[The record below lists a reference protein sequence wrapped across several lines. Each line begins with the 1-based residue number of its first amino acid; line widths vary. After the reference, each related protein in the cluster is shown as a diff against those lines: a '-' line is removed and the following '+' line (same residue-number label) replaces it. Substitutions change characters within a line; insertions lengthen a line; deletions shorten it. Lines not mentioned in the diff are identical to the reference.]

1 MSNDIAITSQP
12 GATVGTAAAIFSP
25 EGMDRLVRFATLMA
39 DSKATVPA
47 HLAGKPADCL
57 AVTMQAAQWGM
68 NPFAVAQ
75 KTHVVNGTLGYE
87 AQLVNA
93 VVSSSNLLATRLN
106 YRWDGDWSK
115 VNGKSDKS
123 PSLTVTVWATL
134 KGESEPRELTISM
147 AQAGVRNSPL
157 WEQDPRQQLAY
168 LCVKR
173 WARLNA
179 PDVLLGVYTPDELQE
194 TAPRVERDITPTPA
208 TASGMNKLINSKPEQ
223 HQEEKPKSS
232 DDRDPDEMLMSFT
245 DAAGKAE
252 SVEKLDLIFNGG
264 VWPDG
269 KKRPGAKDALSGK
282 WLEMA
287 EDVYNVRRNEL
298 NEVPMYHHRGAAA
311 PHLQPREVFMKGAF
325 GKKELLA
332 VVPLSWSTID
342 RLEQAGEFPSRFW
355 ITDRR
360 CAWDQSEVEAWLDK
374 RKAASPATFTG
385 KKPPVDRRVYRPVS
399 AAA

>member
-1 MSNDIAITSQP
+1 MSNEIAITSQP

-106 YRWDGDWSK
+106 YKWDGDWSK
-115 VNGKSDKS
+115 VSGKTDKS

-134 KGESEPRELTISM
+134 KGESEPRTLTISM

-173 WARLNA
+173 WARLHA

-194 TAPRVERDITPTPA
+194 AAPRVERDITPPA
-208 TASGMNKLINSKPEQ
+208 STAAGMNKLINSHPDQ
-223 HQEEKPKSS
+223 HHEEKAKKT
-232 DDRDPDEMLMSFT
+232 DDRAPEDILSGFSSAAMAARNVAELDKAYKYAAHRLAGNQELL
-245 DAAGKAE
+245 DAAT
-252 SVEKLDLIFNGG
+252 
-264 VWPDG
+264 
-269 KKRPGAKDALSGK
+269 
-282 WLEMA
+282 
-287 EDVYNVRRNEL
+287 DVYGIRKDEL
-298 NEVPMYHHRGAAA
+298 NEVSM
-311 PHLQPREVFMKGAF
+311 
-325 GKKELLA
+325 
-332 VVPLSWSTID
+332 
-342 RLEQAGEFPSRFW
+342 
-355 ITDRR
+355 
-360 CAWDQSEVEAWLDK
+360 
-374 RKAASPATFTG
+374 
-385 KKPPVDRRVYRPVS
+385 
-399 AAA
+399 

>member
-25 EGMDRLVRFATLMA
+25 EGMNQLVRFAELMA
-39 DSKATVPA
+39 QSKATVPQ

-115 VNGKSDKS
+115 VNGKTDKS
-123 PSLTVTVWATL
+123 PFLTVTVSAVI
-134 KGESEPRELTISM
+134 KGEEDPRELTVSM

-173 WARLNA
+173 WARLHA

-194 TAPRVERDITPTPA
+194 AAPRVERDITPQST
-208 TASGMNKLINSKPEQ
+208 TASGMNSLINAKPEQ
-223 HQEEKPKSS
+223 KEQSRNEG
-232 DDRDPDEMLMSFT
+232 RNPDEMLKSFT
-245 DAAGKAE
+245 EAASNAE

-264 VWPDG
+264 TWPDG

-287 EDVYNVRRNEL
+287 TDVYNVRRDEL
-298 NEVPMYHHRGAAA
+298 NEVPM
-311 PHLQPREVFMKGAF
+311 
-325 GKKELLA
+325 
-332 VVPLSWSTID
+332 
-342 RLEQAGEFPSRFW
+342 
-355 ITDRR
+355 
-360 CAWDQSEVEAWLDK
+360 
-374 RKAASPATFTG
+374 
-385 KKPPVDRRVYRPVS
+385 
-399 AAA
+399 

>member
-106 YRWDGDWSK
+106 YRWDGDWSR
-115 VNGKSDKS
+115 VSGKTDKS
-123 PSLTVTVWATL
+123 PNLTVTVWATL

-194 TAPRVERDITPTPA
+194 IAPRVERDITPAPA

-223 HQEEKPKSS
+223 KQEEHDAGRKK
-232 DDRDPDEMLMSFT
+232 DDRSP
-245 DAAGKAE
+245 
-252 SVEKLDLIFNGG
+252 EKLLSDFSAYAGGAVTVEELDSAYTAVAKRLSANQDLI
-264 VWPDG
+264 D
-269 KKRPGAKDALSGK
+269 KAT
-282 WLEMA
+282 
-287 EDVYNVRRNEL
+287 DVYSIRRDEL
-298 NEVPMYHHRGAAA
+298 NEVPM
-311 PHLQPREVFMKGAF
+311 
-325 GKKELLA
+325 
-332 VVPLSWSTID
+332 
-342 RLEQAGEFPSRFW
+342 
-355 ITDRR
+355 
-360 CAWDQSEVEAWLDK
+360 
-374 RKAASPATFTG
+374 
-385 KKPPVDRRVYRPVS
+385 
-399 AAA
+399 

>member
-1 MSNDIAITSQP
+1 MSNDITITSQP

-39 DSKATVPA
+39 DSKATVPV

-123 PSLTVTVWATL
+123 PSLTVTVSAVL
-134 KGESEPRELTISM
+134 KGEAEPRELTISM

-173 WARLNA
+173 WARLHA
-179 PDVLLGVYTPDELQE
+179 PDVLLGVYTPDELHD
-194 TAPRVERDITPTPA
+194 TAPRVERDITPPA
-208 TASGMNKLINSKPEQ
+208 RNAAGMNSLINAKPDQ
-223 HQEEKPKSS
+223 QPEERTRKS
-232 DDRDPDEMLMSFT
+232 DARDPDEMLTAFT
-245 DAAGKAE
+245 DAAMNYNTITDLDKAYKY
-252 SVEKLDLIFNGG
+252 V
-264 VWPDG
+264 
-269 KKRPGAKDALSGK
+269 AKNLANDEERLSK
-282 WLEMA
+282 A
-287 EDVYNVRRNEL
+287 TDVYTIRRDEL
-298 NEVPMYHHRGAAA
+298 NEIPM
-311 PHLQPREVFMKGAF
+311 
-325 GKKELLA
+325 
-332 VVPLSWSTID
+332 
-342 RLEQAGEFPSRFW
+342 
-355 ITDRR
+355 
-360 CAWDQSEVEAWLDK
+360 
-374 RKAASPATFTG
+374 
-385 KKPPVDRRVYRPVS
+385 
-399 AAA
+399 

>member
-223 HQEEKPKSS
+223 KQEEHDAGRKK
-232 DDRDPDEMLMSFT
+232 DDRSP
-245 DAAGKAE
+245 
-252 SVEKLDLIFNGG
+252 EKLLSDFSAYAGGAVTVEELDSAYTAVAKRLSASQDLL
-264 VWPDG
+264 D
-269 KKRPGAKDALSGK
+269 KAT
-282 WLEMA
+282 
-287 EDVYNVRRNEL
+287 DVYTIRRDEL
-298 NEVPMYHHRGAAA
+298 NEVPM
-311 PHLQPREVFMKGAF
+311 
-325 GKKELLA
+325 
-332 VVPLSWSTID
+332 
-342 RLEQAGEFPSRFW
+342 
-355 ITDRR
+355 
-360 CAWDQSEVEAWLDK
+360 
-374 RKAASPATFTG
+374 
-385 KKPPVDRRVYRPVS
+385 
-399 AAA
+399 

>member
-47 HLAGKPADCL
+47 HLAGKLADCL

-106 YRWDGDWSK
+106 YKWDGDWSK
-115 VNGKSDKS
+115 VSGKTDKS

-134 KGESEPRELTISM
+134 KGESEPRTLTISM

-173 WARLNA
+173 WARLHA

-194 TAPRVERDITPTPA
+194 AAPRVERDITPPA
-208 TASGMNKLINSKPEQ
+208 STAAGMNQLINSHPDQ
-223 HQEEKPKSS
+223 HHEEKAKKT
-232 DDRDPDEMLMSFT
+232 DDRAPEDILSGFSSAAMAARNVAELDKAYKYAAHRLAGNQELL
-245 DAAGKAE
+245 DAAT
-252 SVEKLDLIFNGG
+252 
-264 VWPDG
+264 
-269 KKRPGAKDALSGK
+269 
-282 WLEMA
+282 
-287 EDVYNVRRNEL
+287 DVYGIRKDEL
-298 NEVPMYHHRGAAA
+298 NEVPM
-311 PHLQPREVFMKGAF
+311 
-325 GKKELLA
+325 
-332 VVPLSWSTID
+332 
-342 RLEQAGEFPSRFW
+342 
-355 ITDRR
+355 
-360 CAWDQSEVEAWLDK
+360 
-374 RKAASPATFTG
+374 
-385 KKPPVDRRVYRPVS
+385 
-399 AAA
+399 

>member
-106 YRWDGDWSK
+106 YKWDGDWSK
-115 VNGKSDKS
+115 VSGKTEKS

-134 KGESEPRELTISM
+134 KGESEPRTLTISM

-173 WARLNA
+173 WARLHA

-194 TAPRVERDITPTPA
+194 AAPRVERDITPPA
-208 TASGMNKLINSKPEQ
+208 STAAGMNQLINSHPDQ
-223 HQEEKPKSS
+223 HHEEKAKKT
-232 DDRDPDEMLMSFT
+232 DDRAPEDILSGFSSAAMAARNVAELDKAYKYAAHRLAGNQELL
-245 DAAGKAE
+245 DAAT
-252 SVEKLDLIFNGG
+252 
-264 VWPDG
+264 
-269 KKRPGAKDALSGK
+269 
-282 WLEMA
+282 
-287 EDVYNVRRNEL
+287 DVYGIRKDEL
-298 NEVPMYHHRGAAA
+298 NEVPM
-311 PHLQPREVFMKGAF
+311 
-325 GKKELLA
+325 
-332 VVPLSWSTID
+332 
-342 RLEQAGEFPSRFW
+342 
-355 ITDRR
+355 
-360 CAWDQSEVEAWLDK
+360 
-374 RKAASPATFTG
+374 
-385 KKPPVDRRVYRPVS
+385 
-399 AAA
+399 

>member
-39 DSKATVPA
+39 DSKATVPQ

-93 VVSSSNLLATRLN
+93 VVSSSNLLSTRLN

-123 PSLTVTVWATL
+123 PSLTVTVSAVL
-134 KGESEPRELTISM
+134 KGEAEPRELTISM

-173 WARLNA
+173 WARLHA

-194 TAPRVERDITPTPA
+194 TTPRVERDITPPAA
-208 TASGMNKLINSKPEQ
+208 TAQGMNSLINSKPEQ
-223 HQEEKPKSS
+223 KQEDRQQYK
-232 DDRDPDEMLMSFT
+232 DDRGPEEILHAFSV
-245 DAAGKAE
+245 AAMNYNTQAELDKAYKY
-252 SVEKLDLIFNGG
+252 VAQKLAGDDDLL
-264 VWPDG
+264 
-269 KKRPGAKDALSGK
+269 AKAT
-282 WLEMA
+282 
-287 EDVYNVRRNEL
+287 DVYTIRCDEL
-298 NEVPMYHHRGAAA
+298 NEVPM
-311 PHLQPREVFMKGAF
+311 
-325 GKKELLA
+325 
-332 VVPLSWSTID
+332 
-342 RLEQAGEFPSRFW
+342 
-355 ITDRR
+355 
-360 CAWDQSEVEAWLDK
+360 
-374 RKAASPATFTG
+374 
-385 KKPPVDRRVYRPVS
+385 
-399 AAA
+399 

>member
-93 VVSSSNLLATRLN
+93 VVSSSNLLATHLN
-106 YRWDGDWSK
+106 YKWDGDWSK
-115 VNGKSDKS
+115 VSGKTDKS

-134 KGESEPRELTISM
+134 KGESEPRTLTISM

-173 WARLNA
+173 WARLHA

-194 TAPRVERDITPTPA
+194 AAPRVERDITPPA
-208 TASGMNKLINSKPEQ
+208 STAAGMNQLINSQPDQ
-223 HQEEKPKSS
+223 HHEEKAKKT
-232 DDRDPDEMLMSFT
+232 DDRAPEDILSGFSSAAMAARNVAELDKAYKYAAHRLAGNQELL
-245 DAAGKAE
+245 DAAT
-252 SVEKLDLIFNGG
+252 
-264 VWPDG
+264 
-269 KKRPGAKDALSGK
+269 
-282 WLEMA
+282 
-287 EDVYNVRRNEL
+287 DVYGIRKDEL
-298 NEVPMYHHRGAAA
+298 NEVPM
-311 PHLQPREVFMKGAF
+311 
-325 GKKELLA
+325 
-332 VVPLSWSTID
+332 
-342 RLEQAGEFPSRFW
+342 
-355 ITDRR
+355 
-360 CAWDQSEVEAWLDK
+360 
-374 RKAASPATFTG
+374 
-385 KKPPVDRRVYRPVS
+385 
-399 AAA
+399 

>member
-1 MSNDIAITSQP
+1 MSNEIAITSQP

-106 YRWDGDWSK
+106 YKWDGDWSK
-115 VNGKSDKS
+115 VSGKTDKS

-134 KGESEPRELTISM
+134 KGESEPRTLTISM

-173 WARLNA
+173 WARLHA

-194 TAPRVERDITPTPA
+194 TAPRVERDITPPA
-208 TASGMNKLINSKPEQ
+208 STAAGMNQLINSHPDQ
-223 HQEEKPKSS
+223 HHEEKAKKT
-232 DDRDPDEMLMSFT
+232 DDRAPEDILSGFSSAAMAARNVAELDKAYKYAAHRLAGNQELL
-245 DAAGKAE
+245 DAAT
-252 SVEKLDLIFNGG
+252 
-264 VWPDG
+264 
-269 KKRPGAKDALSGK
+269 
-282 WLEMA
+282 
-287 EDVYNVRRNEL
+287 DVYGIRKDEL
-298 NEVPMYHHRGAAA
+298 NEVPM
-311 PHLQPREVFMKGAF
+311 
-325 GKKELLA
+325 
-332 VVPLSWSTID
+332 
-342 RLEQAGEFPSRFW
+342 
-355 ITDRR
+355 
-360 CAWDQSEVEAWLDK
+360 
-374 RKAASPATFTG
+374 
-385 KKPPVDRRVYRPVS
+385 
-399 AAA
+399 

>member
-106 YRWDGDWSK
+106 YKWDGDWSK
-115 VNGKSDKS
+115 VSGKTDKS

-134 KGESEPRELTISM
+134 KGESEPRTLTISM

-173 WARLNA
+173 WARQHA

-194 TAPRVERDITPTPA
+194 AAPRVERDITPPA
-208 TASGMNKLINSKPEQ
+208 STAAGMNKLINSHPDQ
-223 HQEEKPKSS
+223 HHEEKAKKT
-232 DDRDPDEMLMSFT
+232 DDRAPEDILSGFSSAAMAARNVAELDKAYKYAAHRLAGNQELL
-245 DAAGKAE
+245 DAAT
-252 SVEKLDLIFNGG
+252 
-264 VWPDG
+264 
-269 KKRPGAKDALSGK
+269 
-282 WLEMA
+282 
-287 EDVYNVRRNEL
+287 DVYGIRKDEL
-298 NEVPMYHHRGAAA
+298 NEVPM
-311 PHLQPREVFMKGAF
+311 
-325 GKKELLA
+325 
-332 VVPLSWSTID
+332 
-342 RLEQAGEFPSRFW
+342 
-355 ITDRR
+355 
-360 CAWDQSEVEAWLDK
+360 
-374 RKAASPATFTG
+374 
-385 KKPPVDRRVYRPVS
+385 
-399 AAA
+399 

>member
-1 MSNDIAITSQP
+1 MNNDIAITSQP

-25 EGMDRLVRFATLMA
+25 EGMNQLVRFAELMA
-39 DSKATVPA
+39 QSKATVPQ

-115 VNGKSDKS
+115 VNGKTDKS
-123 PSLTVTVWATL
+123 PSLTVTVSAVI
-134 KGESEPRELTISM
+134 KGESDPRELTISM

-173 WARLNA
+173 WARLHA

-194 TAPRVERDITPTPA
+194 TVPRVERDITPPAA
-208 TASGMNKLINSKPEQ
+208 TASGMNSLINSKPEQ
-223 HQEEKPKSS
+223 KPEEQNRKA
-232 DDRDPDEMLMSFT
+232 DDRDPNEILAAFT
-245 DAAGKAE
+245 GAAMNYNTVADLDKAYKY
-252 SVEKLDLIFNGG
+252 VAQKFAGDDDLL
-264 VWPDG
+264 
-269 KKRPGAKDALSGK
+269 AKAT
-282 WLEMA
+282 
-287 EDVYNVRRNEL
+287 DVYSIRRDEL
-298 NEVPMYHHRGAAA
+298 NEVPM
-311 PHLQPREVFMKGAF
+311 
-325 GKKELLA
+325 
-332 VVPLSWSTID
+332 
-342 RLEQAGEFPSRFW
+342 
-355 ITDRR
+355 
-360 CAWDQSEVEAWLDK
+360 
-374 RKAASPATFTG
+374 
-385 KKPPVDRRVYRPVS
+385 
-399 AAA
+399 

>member
-115 VNGKSDKS
+115 VNGKTDKS
-123 PSLTVTVWATL
+123 PNLTVTVWATI

-223 HQEEKPKSS
+223 KQEEHDAGRKK
-232 DDRDPDEMLMSFT
+232 DDRSP
-245 DAAGKAE
+245 
-252 SVEKLDLIFNGG
+252 EKLLSDFSAYAGGAVTVEELDSAYTAVAKRLSANQDLL
-264 VWPDG
+264 D
-269 KKRPGAKDALSGK
+269 KAT
-282 WLEMA
+282 
-287 EDVYNVRRNEL
+287 DVYSIRRDEL
-298 NEVPMYHHRGAAA
+298 NKVPM
-311 PHLQPREVFMKGAF
+311 
-325 GKKELLA
+325 
-332 VVPLSWSTID
+332 
-342 RLEQAGEFPSRFW
+342 
-355 ITDRR
+355 
-360 CAWDQSEVEAWLDK
+360 
-374 RKAASPATFTG
+374 
-385 KKPPVDRRVYRPVS
+385 
-399 AAA
+399 

>member
-1 MSNDIAITSQP
+1 MSNEIAITSQP

-106 YRWDGDWSK
+106 YKWDGDWSK
-115 VNGKSDKS
+115 VSGKTDKS

-134 KGESEPRELTISM
+134 KGESEPRTLTISM

-173 WARLNA
+173 WARLHA

-194 TAPRVERDITPTPA
+194 AAPRVERDITPPA
-208 TASGMNKLINSKPEQ
+208 STAAGMNQLINSHPDQ
-223 HQEEKPKSS
+223 HHEEKAKKT
-232 DDRDPDEMLMSFT
+232 DDRAPEDILSGFSSAAMAARNVAELDKAYKYAAHRLAGNQELL
-245 DAAGKAE
+245 DAAT
-252 SVEKLDLIFNGG
+252 
-264 VWPDG
+264 
-269 KKRPGAKDALSGK
+269 
-282 WLEMA
+282 
-287 EDVYNVRRNEL
+287 DVYSIRKDEL
-298 NEVPMYHHRGAAA
+298 NEVPM
-311 PHLQPREVFMKGAF
+311 
-325 GKKELLA
+325 
-332 VVPLSWSTID
+332 
-342 RLEQAGEFPSRFW
+342 
-355 ITDRR
+355 
-360 CAWDQSEVEAWLDK
+360 
-374 RKAASPATFTG
+374 
-385 KKPPVDRRVYRPVS
+385 
-399 AAA
+399 

>member
-93 VVSSSNLLATRLN
+93 VVQSSGAIKGRFHYE
-106 YRWDGDWSK
+106 YRGE
-115 VNGKSDKS
+115 GA
-123 PSLTVTVWATL
+123 SLECRVGAIIR
-134 KGESEPRELTISM
+134 GEHDITWNEWLCISSITTK
-147 AQAGVRNSPL
+147 NSPL
-157 WEQDPRQQLAY
+157 WKTNPKQQFGY
-168 LCVKR
+168 LQVKN
-173 WARLNA
+173 WARA
-179 PDVLLGVYTPDELQE
+179 HTPGAILGVYTPDELQE
-194 TAPRVERDITPTPA
+194 AAPRVERDITPTPA
-208 TASGMNKLINSKPEQ
+208 TASGMNKLINTKPEQ
-223 HQEEKPKSS
+223 PAEEKPKSS
-232 DDRDPDEMLMSFT
+232 DDRDPEEILCAFT
-245 DAAGKAE
+245 AAAGKAE

-287 EDVYNVRRNEL
+287 EDVYNVRRDEL
-298 NEVPMYHHRGAAA
+298 NEVPM
-311 PHLQPREVFMKGAF
+311 
-325 GKKELLA
+325 
-332 VVPLSWSTID
+332 
-342 RLEQAGEFPSRFW
+342 
-355 ITDRR
+355 
-360 CAWDQSEVEAWLDK
+360 
-374 RKAASPATFTG
+374 
-385 KKPPVDRRVYRPVS
+385 
-399 AAA
+399 

>member
-39 DSKATVPA
+39 DSKATVPQ

-93 VVSSSNLLATRLN
+93 VVSSSNLLSTRLN

-123 PSLTVTVWATL
+123 PSLTVTVSAVL
-134 KGESEPRELTISM
+134 KGEAEPRELTISM

-173 WARLNA
+173 WARLHA

-194 TAPRVERDITPTPA
+194 ATPRVERDITPPAA
-208 TASGMNKLINSKPEQ
+208 TAQGMNSLIKSKPEQ
-223 HQEEKPKSS
+223 KQEDRQQHK
-232 DDRDPDEMLMSFT
+232 DDRGPEEILHAFSGAAMNYNTQADLDKAYKYVAQKLAGDDDML
-245 DAAGKAE
+245 AKAT
-252 SVEKLDLIFNGG
+252 
-264 VWPDG
+264 
-269 KKRPGAKDALSGK
+269 
-282 WLEMA
+282 
-287 EDVYNVRRNEL
+287 DVYTIRCDEL
-298 NEVPMYHHRGAAA
+298 NEVPM
-311 PHLQPREVFMKGAF
+311 
-325 GKKELLA
+325 
-332 VVPLSWSTID
+332 
-342 RLEQAGEFPSRFW
+342 
-355 ITDRR
+355 
-360 CAWDQSEVEAWLDK
+360 
-374 RKAASPATFTG
+374 
-385 KKPPVDRRVYRPVS
+385 
-399 AAA
+399 

>member
-115 VNGKSDKS
+115 VNGKTDKS
-123 PSLTVTVWATL
+123 PNLTVTVWATL

-223 HQEEKPKSS
+223 KQEEHDAGRKK
-232 DDRDPDEMLMSFT
+232 DDRSP
-245 DAAGKAE
+245 
-252 SVEKLDLIFNGG
+252 EKLLSDFSAYAGGAVTVEELDSAYTAVAKRLSANQDLL
-264 VWPDG
+264 D
-269 KKRPGAKDALSGK
+269 KAT
-282 WLEMA
+282 
-287 EDVYNVRRNEL
+287 DVYSIRRNEL
-298 NEVPMYHHRGAAA
+298 NEVPM
-311 PHLQPREVFMKGAF
+311 
-325 GKKELLA
+325 
-332 VVPLSWSTID
+332 
-342 RLEQAGEFPSRFW
+342 
-355 ITDRR
+355 
-360 CAWDQSEVEAWLDK
+360 
-374 RKAASPATFTG
+374 
-385 KKPPVDRRVYRPVS
+385 
-399 AAA
+399 

>member
-25 EGMDRLVRFATLMA
+25 EGMDRLVRFAELMSQ
-39 DSKATVPA
+39 SKATVPQ

-115 VNGKSDKS
+115 VNGKTDKS

-134 KGESEPRELTISM
+134 KGESAPRELTISM

-173 WARLNA
+173 WARLHS

-208 TASGMNKLINSKPEQ
+208 TASGMNKLINSKTEQ
-223 HQEEKPKSS
+223 KQEEHDAGRKK
-232 DDRDPDEMLMSFT
+232 DDRSP
-245 DAAGKAE
+245 
-252 SVEKLDLIFNGG
+252 EKLLSDFSAYAGGAVTVEELDSAYTAVAKRLSANQDLL
-264 VWPDG
+264 D
-269 KKRPGAKDALSGK
+269 KAT
-282 WLEMA
+282 
-287 EDVYNVRRNEL
+287 DVYSIRRDEL
-298 NEVPMYHHRGAAA
+298 NEVPM
-311 PHLQPREVFMKGAF
+311 
-325 GKKELLA
+325 
-332 VVPLSWSTID
+332 
-342 RLEQAGEFPSRFW
+342 
-355 ITDRR
+355 
-360 CAWDQSEVEAWLDK
+360 
-374 RKAASPATFTG
+374 
-385 KKPPVDRRVYRPVS
+385 
-399 AAA
+399 

>member
-1 MSNDIAITSQP
+1 MSNDIAITYQP

-25 EGMDRLVRFATLMA
+25 EGMDRLVRFATMMA

-106 YRWDGDWSK
+106 YKWDGDWSK
-115 VNGKSDKS
+115 VSGKTDKS

-134 KGESEPRELTISM
+134 KGESEPRTMTISM

-173 WARLNA
+173 WARLHA

-194 TAPRVERDITPTPA
+194 AAPRAERDITPPA
-208 TASGMNKLINSKPEQ
+208 STAAGMNQLINSHPDQ
-223 HQEEKPKSS
+223 HHEEKAKKT
-232 DDRDPDEMLMSFT
+232 DDRAPEDILSGFSSAAMAARNVAELDKAYKYAAHRLAGNQELL
-245 DAAGKAE
+245 DAAT
-252 SVEKLDLIFNGG
+252 
-264 VWPDG
+264 
-269 KKRPGAKDALSGK
+269 
-282 WLEMA
+282 
-287 EDVYNVRRNEL
+287 DVYGIRKDEL
-298 NEVPMYHHRGAAA
+298 NEVPM
-311 PHLQPREVFMKGAF
+311 
-325 GKKELLA
+325 
-332 VVPLSWSTID
+332 
-342 RLEQAGEFPSRFW
+342 
-355 ITDRR
+355 
-360 CAWDQSEVEAWLDK
+360 
-374 RKAASPATFTG
+374 
-385 KKPPVDRRVYRPVS
+385 
-399 AAA
+399 

>member
-106 YRWDGDWSK
+106 YKWDGDWSK
-115 VNGKSDKS
+115 VSGKTDKS
-123 PSLTVTVWATL
+123 PGLTVTVWATL
-134 KGESEPRELTISM
+134 KGESDPRTLTISM

-173 WARLNA
+173 WARLHA

-194 TAPRVERDITPTPA
+194 AAPRVERDITPPA
-208 TASGMNKLINSKPEQ
+208 STAAGMNQLINSHPDQ
-223 HQEEKPKSS
+223 HHEEKAKKT
-232 DDRDPDEMLMSFT
+232 DDRAPED
-245 DAAGKAE
+245 
-252 SVEKLDLIFNGG
+252 I
-264 VWPDG
+264 
-269 KKRPGAKDALSGK
+269 LSGFSSAA
-282 WLEMA
+282 MA
-287 EDVYNVRRNEL
+287 ARNVAELDKAYKYAAHRLAGNQELLDSATDVYGIRKDEL
-298 NEVPMYHHRGAAA
+298 NEVPM
-311 PHLQPREVFMKGAF
+311 
-325 GKKELLA
+325 
-332 VVPLSWSTID
+332 
-342 RLEQAGEFPSRFW
+342 
-355 ITDRR
+355 
-360 CAWDQSEVEAWLDK
+360 
-374 RKAASPATFTG
+374 
-385 KKPPVDRRVYRPVS
+385 
-399 AAA
+399 

>member
-47 HLAGKPADCL
+47 HLAGKPSDCL

-93 VVSSSNLLATRLN
+93 VVSSSNLLSTRLN

-123 PSLTVTVWATL
+123 PSLTVTVSAVL
-134 KGESEPRELTISM
+134 KGEAEPRELTISM

-173 WARLNA
+173 WARLHA

-194 TAPRVERDITPTPA
+194 TTPRVERDITPPAA
-208 TASGMNKLINSKPEQ
+208 TAQGMNSLINSKPEQ
-223 HQEEKPKSS
+223 KQEERQQHK
-232 DDRDPDEMLMSFT
+232 DDRGPEEILHAFSG
-245 DAAGKAE
+245 AAMNYNTQADLDKAYKY
-252 SVEKLDLIFNGG
+252 VAQKLAGDDDLL
-264 VWPDG
+264 
-269 KKRPGAKDALSGK
+269 AKAT
-282 WLEMA
+282 
-287 EDVYNVRRNEL
+287 DVYTIRCDEL
-298 NEVPMYHHRGAAA
+298 NEVPM
-311 PHLQPREVFMKGAF
+311 
-325 GKKELLA
+325 
-332 VVPLSWSTID
+332 
-342 RLEQAGEFPSRFW
+342 
-355 ITDRR
+355 
-360 CAWDQSEVEAWLDK
+360 
-374 RKAASPATFTG
+374 
-385 KKPPVDRRVYRPVS
+385 
-399 AAA
+399 